1 MSTYSNFKKRVLK
14 YSPIMKTAYHSF
26 LKENDDIRLFCESLL
41 KKMPHVFSSTNEVLK
56 AIFFNFKIPKCKIC
70 KKRLNYRAYIQLK
83 AGKTIHTCSKECR
96 KKYVPITIQT
106 RGETLFKKYGVFNI
120 SSLQSIKDI
129 KSKKAFERYGA
140 PCVFQ
145 SEEIKSKIRK
155 TCLEKYGVNWAA
167 KSKIV
172 VDKVKAAAKNRTPEE
187 KAKVSANVKAAAKKR
202 FLPILIERFKKYNLE
217 FINPDEYEG
226 YNNFY
231 HKTNKE
237 YRFRCLTCST
247 EFQRL
252 LHTGHDPRYWCPT
265 CNKSSVSQ
273 PEKELAS
280 WIGNHFNISY
290 NNRQLIAPL
299 ELDIF
304 IPNKNIAIEFD
315 GLYFHSSKPSRYHL
329 EKTLRCEEKEI
340 KLIHVFEDEWYFKKC
355 QIKSLL
361 KDIIGFGKTKL
372 DDEKCVVK
380 PIDRKTAESFLNKYS
395 LNGFK
400 PAKHFLGI
408 FYKERLIFVGSF
420 ATPKANKN
428 YNWEFNNFASMFN
441 FTVNNV
447 LEKCIAFFK
456 ANYSDSIIYY
466 NNRRFPLFINGNI
479 IKKTKPSFYYVKGRY
494 RFNRLDFTK
503 DKQAT
508 LFENFDINL
517 SEQQNM
523 FNNGYN
529 IIYDCG
535 KLIYEL

>member
-14 YSPIMKTAYHSF
+14 YSPSMKTAYHSF
-26 LKENDDIRLFCESLL
+26 LKENDDIRLFCEFLL
-41 KKMPHVFSSTNEVLK
+41 KKMPYVFSSTNEVLK
-56 AIFFNFKIPKCKIC
+56 TVFYNIPIPKCKIC
-70 KKRLNYRAYIQLK
+70 KKRLSYRAYIYSK
-83 AGKTIHTCSKECR
+83 VGKMIHTCSKECR
-96 KKYVPITIQT
+96 KKYLPRTIQA
-106 RGETLFKKYGVFNI
+106 REETLLKKYGVHNI

-129 KSKKAFERYGA
+129 KSKKAFERYGTT
-140 PCVFQ
+140 CVFQ

-155 TCLEKYGVNWAA
+155 TCLKKYGVDWAA

-187 KAKVSANVKAAAKKR
+187 KAKVGANVKAAAKKR

-217 FINPDEYEG
+217 FVNPEEYEG

-237 YRFRCLTCST
+237 YSFRCLICGT

-265 CNKSSVSQ
+265 CNKNLISQ
-273 PEKELAS
+273 PEKELAA
-280 WIGNHFNISY
+280 WMGKYFNISC

-304 IPNKNIAIEFD
+304 IPDKNIAIEFN

-329 EKTLRCEEKEI
+329 EKTLKCEEKGI
-340 KLIHVFEDEWYFKKC
+340 KLIHIFEDEWYFKKH

-361 KDIIGFGKTKL
+361 KDIVGFGKTHL
-372 DDEKCVVK
+372 DDKK
-380 PIDRKTAESFLNKYS
+380 YIIKSIDRKAAENFLNKYS
-395 LNGFK
+395 LSGVK

-408 FYKERLIFVGSF
+408 FYRGRLIFVSSF
-420 ATPKANKN
+420 AAPKAIKD
-428 YNWEFNNFASMFN
+428 YTWEVNNFASMFN
-441 FTVNNV
+441 FTISNA
-447 LEKCIAFFK
+447 LEKCITFFK
-456 ANYSDSIIYY
+456 KNYSNSIIYY
-466 NNRRFPLFINGNI
+466 NDRRFPLFINGNM
-479 IKKTKPSFYYVKGRY
+479 IKETKPSFYYVKGRY

-503 DKQAT
+503 AKQERI
-508 LFENFDINL
+508 FENFDNNL

-523 FNNGYN
+523 LNNGYN
-529 IIYDCG
+529 LIYDCG